1 MAKFN
6 YKDGT
11 SSVVLRVRVSDTSS
25 SVGVGLTGVTHA
37 SSGLRISA
45 IADNESITTSYAS
58 SGSTIES
65 ITTLGTYAAPTSG
78 KCRFK
83 EIDSTYHP
91 GIYEIQLANTRFNT
105 GARSLIVSV
114 LASGGHCPPSEI
126 QFEPSPANS
135 LYWNSVQTSG
145 MPMVEYTQPTGF
157 LSATFP
163 SIVASSG
170 QVYDVHDDVGVISS
184 VTNQMY
190 DGDGSF
196 ENRMREIL
204 GLDSGNLDLQ
214 LSSISNKLPSGLVNG
229 SIRSYVY
236 EIENDAVNVA
246 AVSTGLVSWIQEDL
260 ATSSEVNAVSTM
272 VENSN
277 NILGKIDTGLQYD
290 GENYQFT
297 ENMLENSASG
307 GLTASGVRDAVGL
320 ASANL
325 DSQFSHIPTGVATH
339 TLTESYAAAGSEMTL
354 AQALYM
360 IQQSITEFAISGV
373 TISVKKL
380 DGTEAA
386 SYTLNSSTRPS
397 SRTRA

>member
-11 SSVVLRVRVSDTSS
+11 SSVILRVRVSDTSS
-25 SVGVGLTGVTHA
+25 TIGGGKTGVAHD
-37 SSGLRISA
+37 SSGLYISA
-45 IADNESITTSYAS
+45 IADNEPTTTSYAS

-83 EIDSTYHP
+83 EVDSTYHP

-126 QFEPSPANS
+126 QFEPAPANTT
-135 LYWNSVQTSG
+135 YWNSIQTSG
-145 MPMVEYTQPTGF
+145 MPMVGYTQPSGF
-157 LSATFP
+157 LSTTFP

-170 QVYDVHDDVGVISS
+170 DLYDIHDDIGS
-184 VTNQMY
+184 VSAVTAQMV
-190 DGDGSF
+190 DVEGSF
-196 ENRMREIL
+196 EDRMRQIL
-204 GLDSGNLDLQ
+204 GLGSANLDAQ
-214 LSSISNKLPSGLVNG
+214 LASISGQLPSGLING

-246 AVSTGLVSWIQEDL
+246 AVSTELVSWIQEDL
-260 ATSSEVNAVSTM
+260 ATSSEINDLSVM

-277 NILGKIDTGLQYD
+277 DILGKIDTGLQYD

-307 GLTASGVRDAVGL
+307 GLTASGVRNAVGL

-325 DSQFSHIPTGVATH
+325 DSQFSYIPTGIATH
-339 TLTESYAAAGSEMTL
+339 TLTESYANSGSEMTL

>member
-11 SSVVLRVRVSDTSS
+11 SSVILRVRVSDTSS
-25 SVGVGLTGVTHA
+25 TIGGGKTGVAHD
-37 SSGLRISA
+37 SSGLYISA
-45 IADNESITTSYAS
+45 IADNEPTTTSYAS

-83 EIDSTYHP
+83 EVDSTYHP

-126 QFEPSPANS
+126 QFEPAPANTT
-135 LYWNSVQTSG
+135 YWNSIQTSG
-145 MPMVEYTQPTGF
+145 MPMVGYTQPSGF
-157 LSATFP
+157 LSTTFP

-170 QVYDVHDDVGVISS
+170 DLYDIHDDIGS
-184 VTNQMY
+184 VSAVTAQMV
-190 DGDGSF
+190 DVEGSF
-196 ENRMREIL
+196 EDRMRQIL
-204 GLDSGNLDLQ
+204 GLGSANLDAQ
-214 LSSISNKLPSGLVNG
+214 LASISGQLPSGLING

-246 AVSTGLVSWIQEDL
+246 AVSTELVSWIQEDL
-260 ATSSEVNAVSTM
+260 ATSSEINDLSVM

-277 NILGKIDTGLQYD
+277 DILGKIDTGLQYD

-307 GLTASGVRDAVGL
+307 GLTASGVRNAVGL

-325 DSQFSHIPTGVATH
+325 DSQFSYIPTGIATH
-339 TLTESYAAAGSEMTL
+339 TLTESYATSGSEMTL

>member
-11 SSVVLRVRVSDTSS
+11 SSVILRVRVSDTSS
-25 SVGVGLTGVTHA
+25 TIGGGKTGVAHD
-37 SSGLRISA
+37 SSGLYISA
-45 IADNESITTSYAS
+45 IADNEPTTTSYAS

-83 EIDSTYHP
+83 EVDSTYHP

-126 QFEPSPANS
+126 QFEPAPANTT
-135 LYWNSVQTSG
+135 YWNSIQTSG
-145 MPMVEYTQPTGF
+145 MPMVGYTQPSGF
-157 LSATFP
+157 LSTTFP

-170 QVYDVHDDVGVISS
+170 DLYDIHDDIGS
-184 VTNQMY
+184 VSAVTAQMV
-190 DGDGSF
+190 DVEGSF
-196 ENRMREIL
+196 EDRMRQIL
-204 GLDSGNLDLQ
+204 GLGSANLDAQ
-214 LSSISNKLPSGLVNG
+214 LASISGQLPSGLING

-246 AVSTGLVSWIQEDL
+246 AVSTALVSWIQEDL
-260 ATSSEVNAVSTM
+260 ATSSEINDLSVM

-277 NILGKIDTGLQYD
+277 DILGKIDTGLQYD

-307 GLTASGVRDAVGL
+307 GLTASGVRNAVGL

-325 DSQFSHIPTGVATH
+325 DSQFSYIPTGIATH
-339 TLTESYAAAGSEMTL
+339 TLTESYATSGSEMTL